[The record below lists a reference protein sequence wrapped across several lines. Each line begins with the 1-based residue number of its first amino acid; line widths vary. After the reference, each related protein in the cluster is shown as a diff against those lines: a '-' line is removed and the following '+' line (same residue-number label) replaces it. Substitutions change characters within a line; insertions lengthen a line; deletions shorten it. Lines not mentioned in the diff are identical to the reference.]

1 MLLAMGELALS
12 MILVG
17 ANVVVV
23 KVLAEH
29 LPVFVILVMRTS
41 IAALVL
47 APFAGIVRL
56 PPRRVMLYIVLQAT
70 LGTIGYNAFLIAG
83 LARTGAL
90 QAGLI
95 LASLPAVIALGA
107 ALWFREKLGLRRW
120 IAILLAGL
128 GMGALAHGKSGAF
141 SIIGDILIFAG
152 VCGEAGY
159 ALIAKRVAGRLPP
172 LTATFWMQASG
183 AVLAAPVA
191 AATWPSHGF
200 SAFVIGL
207 LILHSLSTS
216 VAAVLLCLRASLS
229 QMDVPTRNAYVMAL
243 VPAEDRTE
251 AASTTG
257 LARLLARPLGPLL
270 AGGAESLALGA
281 PFLISGVLKGVYD
294 VGLWLWFRR
303 VPLPAGDERPAVPA
317 MRAEEATT

>member
-12 MILVG
+12 MMLVG

-29 LPVFVILVMRTS
+29 LPVFVIIVMRTG

-56 PPRRVMLYIVLQAT
+56 PPPRVMLFIVLQAT

-107 ALWFREKLGLRRW
+107 ALFFRERLRRRHW
-120 IAILLAGL
+120 LAILLAAI
-128 GMGALAHGKSGAF
+128 GMGGLAHGRGATF
-141 SIIGDILIFAG
+141 SAIGDVLIFAG

-159 ALIAKRVAGRLPP
+159 ALIAKSVAGRMAP
-172 LTATFWMQASG
+172 LAATFWMQASG
-183 AVLAAPVA
+183 AVLSAPLA
-191 AATWPSHGF
+191 AATWPARGF
-200 SAFVIGL
+200 STFVIGL
-207 LILHSLSTS
+207 LVLHSLSTS
-216 VAAVLLCLRASLS
+216 VAAVLLWYRG
-229 QMDVPTRNAYVMAL
+229 M
-243 VPAEDRTE
+243 
-251 AASTTG
+251 
-257 LARLLARPLGPLL
+257 
-270 AGGAESLALGA
+270 
-281 PFLISGVLKGVYD
+281 
-294 VGLWLWFRR
+294 RR
-303 VPLPAGDERPAVPA
+303 VPAGIGGAFTALLPATAAGCGIVFLGETLRLAEALGFLALFTSIGLITWPGRGRRLGGGEPSAPVAVDAGGSER
-317 MRAEEATT
+317 

>member
-56 PPRRVMLYIVLQAT
+56 PPRRVMVYIVLQAT

-183 AVLAAPVA
+183 AVLSAPVA

-216 VAAVLLCLRASLS
+216 VAAVLLWYRG
-229 QMDVPTRNAYVMAL
+229 M
-243 VPAEDRTE
+243 
-251 AASTTG
+251 
-257 LARLLARPLGPLL
+257 
-270 AGGAESLALGA
+270 
-281 PFLISGVLKGVYD
+281 
-294 VGLWLWFRR
+294 RR
-303 VPLPAGDERPAVPA
+303 VPAGIGGAFTALLPATAAACGIVFLGETLRVAEALGFVALFTSIGLITWPDRAQRLGKGTPPAPVA
-317 MRAEEATT
+317 AGAGRHDR